1 MDLWF
6 VRHGT
11 TGYNLQ
17 GRLQGTLDI
26 PLGDQGKKEARLLA
40 ERLGKQKFSFFFSS
54 PLQRTRETSSII
66 SEQGTCPKPIYTSL
80 IEEYSWGIIQGLTRE
95 EISNRYPDLWRQ
107 LQQSFHLTDIPQAEG
122 MKRLFQRIRFFHA
135 LLARISLDNGGEDPI
150 LIVSH
155 GRFIQAFIVYF
166 IKYNYNNSWP
176 FPVSPAS
183 ITVLQEDS
191 QGTRRMKLFND
202 TCHLNAEG

>member
-1 MDLWF
+1 MDLWL

-26 PLGDQGKKEARLLA
+26 PLDDQGRKEAFLLA
-40 ERLGKQKFSFFFSS
+40 KRLEKQKFSYFFSS
-54 PLQRTRETSSII
+54 PLQRTKETSSII
-66 SEQGTCPKPIYTSL
+66 SGQGRFPKPIYTSL
-80 IEEYSWGIIQGLTRE
+80 IEEYAWGIIQGLTKE
-95 EISNRYPDLWRQ
+95 EIGNRYPELWLQ
-107 LQQSFHLTDIPQAEG
+107 LQRSFHHTEIPQAEG
-122 MKRLFQRIRFFHA
+122 MKRLFQRIKSFYA
-135 LLARISLDNGGEDPI
+135 LLSGISSGHEGQDPI

-166 IKYNYNNSWP
+166 IKYNYHNSWP

-183 ITVLQEDS
+183 LTILQEDF
-191 QGTRRMKLFND
+191 QKTRRVKLFND
-202 TCHLNAEG
+202 VCHLDLPF